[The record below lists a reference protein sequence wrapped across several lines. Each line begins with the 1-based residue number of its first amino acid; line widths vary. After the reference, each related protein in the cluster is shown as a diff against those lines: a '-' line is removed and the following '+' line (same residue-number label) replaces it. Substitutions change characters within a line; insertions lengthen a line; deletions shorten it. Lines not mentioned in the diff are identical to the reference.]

1 MAIYEPRFRGR
12 MAERSSRVPIGIAAA
27 IALILGWWLMNNDAG
42 MTRTSAPANN
52 QTDTNTTNSPGTSK
66 QP

>member
-1 MAIYEPRFRGR
+1 
-12 MAERSSRVPIGIAAA
+12 MAEHSSRVPIGIAAA

-42 MTRTSAPANN
+42 MTSTSAPAIN
-52 QTDTNTTNSPGTSK
+52 QTDTNKTNIPGTSK

>member
-1 MAIYEPRFRGR
+1 

-27 IALILGWWLMNNDAG
+27 NALILGCWLKNNDACI
-42 MTRTSAPANN
+42 TRTSAPANN